1 MRALIDFLVNS
12 KHWFVFFL
20 LEGISLL
27 ALFSYNGYQKSVY
40 FTTANE
46 VVGSVYSFISSVTS
60 YLNLQAENKRLEAD
74 NEKLRQEVS
83 TLRKTLASNDID
95 TTKVDGL
102 SPEYNFIGAHVIAS
116 TLHKNNNLITLDKG
130 EADGIKPEMGVVC
143 SSGVVGV
150 VYMTSKHYSIV
161 IPLLNVNS
169 KISCRIKNSEYFGT
183 LQWNGVRP
191 DISYATRIPR
201 HAKVKKYEIVETN
214 GYSDIFPPGIPI
226 GVVTNIGDTADGM
239 SYKLR
244 VALYTDF
251 RNLRNVSIITNYTQ
265 PERIELE
272 QKADSLTMSND
283 DDLVL
288 DI

>member
-12 KHWFVFFL
+12 KHWFVFIL

-27 ALFSYNGYQKSVY
+27 SLFSYNGYQKSVY

-46 VVGSVYSFISSVTS
+46 VVGSVYYFISSVTS
-60 YLNLQAENKRLEAD
+60 YLNLQAENKQLEAD
-74 NEKLRQEVS
+74 NEKLRQEVNAM
-83 TLRKTLASNDID
+83 RQTLAKNDID
-95 TTKVDGL
+95 TAAIAGIT
-102 SPEYNFIGAHVIAS
+102 PEYKLIGAHVIAS
-116 TLHKNNNLITLDKG
+116 TLHKNNNLITIDKG
-130 EADGIKPEMGVVC
+130 KADGIKPEMGVVC

-150 VYMTSKHYSIV
+150 VYMTSSHYSIV

-169 KISCRIKNSEYFGT
+169 KVSCRIKDSNYFGT
-183 LQWNGVRP
+183 LQWNAVRP
-191 DISYATRIPR
+191 DVSYAIRIPR
-201 HAKVKKYEIVETN
+201 HAKVKKYEKVETN

-226 GVVTNIGDTADGM
+226 GVVTDIGDSADGM

-251 RNLRNVSIITNYTQ
+251 RTLRNVSVITNYTK

-272 QKADSLTMSND
+272 QKADSLTQ
-283 DDLVL
+283 L
-288 DI
+288 DEDIPLGI